1 MVTNEQ
7 IQDLFSY
14 IKENTEINSK
24 IEIETEK
31 PKLKNNK
38 LGSQIAYYRKIKN
51 ISQKELAERIKASRK
66 LIIEY
71 EQNKKFKELNKKTEK
86 IYKKIFKELDIEEK
100 IQLDGYEKFILNGQ
114 ANLLKNFI
122 KKLGITQMVFSE
134 MIGKSYE
141 VTKGWIQGRS
151 NMSRKAYKQIEKS
164 LNEFNYSLID

>member
-1 MVTNEQ
+1 M
-7 IQDLFSY
+7 
-14 IKENTEINSK
+14 
-24 IEIETEK
+24 
-31 PKLKNNK
+31 
-38 LGSQIAYYRKIKN
+38 
-51 ISQKELAERIKASRK
+51 
-66 LIIEY
+66 
-71 EQNKKFKELNKKTEK
+71 
-86 IYKKIFKELDIEEK
+86 DIEEK